1 MCVRVCVCVCV
12 SVCVSVC
19 VCERE
24 RDRQT
29 DRQTET
35 LERDRETETEKVV
48 FTKGLSYTDP
58 PCIVVCGVGACKSV
72 YLVLCVSPSSFSSL
86 LKARHGT
93 RGGGGAGRE
102 TQLEG
107 RDFLR
112 EYW

>member
-1 MCVRVCVCVCV
+1 MLFVVCVPALLNRPASLHTSQVGV
-12 SVCVSVC
+12 
-19 VCERE
+19 
-24 RDRQT
+24 QT
-29 DRQTET
+29 DRKDE
-35 LERDRETETEKVV
+35 VV
-48 FTKGLSYTDP
+48 FTKDLSYTDP

>member
-1 MCVRVCVCVCV
+1 MCQCVCVR
-12 SVCVSVC
+12 
-19 VCERE
+19 ERE
-24 RDRQT
+24 T

-93 RGGGGAGRE
+93 REGWGRK
-102 TQLEG
+102 
-107 RDFLR
+107 RDST
-112 EYW
+112 